1 MLKNTLCAVGSVL
14 LVLTLIVGVYICY
27 AELNYYRIDDNFLLQ
42 TKNNK
47 TDILNTGTEYTA
59 LIHNIGFGAYDTDY
73 SFFMDV
79 GFMRDGTKVKGK
91 HSRGKSKENVV
102 ENVNCMIENAQ
113 KYNADFYMFQEVDEK
128 ATRSYEINQREMI
141 VSAFPDYSN
150 TYAHNMHTPYIVL
163 PITEPHGKT
172 DAGLLTLSKYKVQS
186 AIRRSYPVGTGFPER
201 HSELDRCFIISRIPV
216 NNGKELVL
224 INSHLSAYD
233 KGGVFREKQLI
244 LINQVML
251 DEYKK
256 GNYVIVGGDFNHA
269 MFGTET
275 MFKSEQIYPE
285 WINIL
290 NESHLPSEIEIVKP
304 INYDSVATCRGA
316 DIPYEKD
323 VTFVCTVDGFLVSK
337 NITAITENIDMN
349 FRYSDHNPVL
359 LKFTLK

>member
-1 MLKNTLCAVGSVL
+1 MLKKTLCALGYVL
-14 LVLTLIVGVYICY
+14 LVLTLIVGGYIGY
-27 AELNYYRIDDNFLLQ
+27 AELNYYRIDDNFILQ
-42 TKNNK
+42 IENNK

-79 GFMRDGTKVKGK
+79 GFMKDGTKVTGK
-91 HSRGKSKENVV
+91 HSRGRSEKNVL
-102 ENVNCMIENAQ
+102 ENVNGMIKNAQ

-128 ATRSYEINQREMI
+128 ATRSYGVNQKDMI
-141 VSAFPDYSN
+141 ISAFPEYSN
-150 TYAHNMHTPYIVL
+150 TFAHNMHTPYILL

-172 DAGLLTLSKYKVQS
+172 DAGLLTLSKYKVES
-186 AIRRSYPVGTGFPER
+186 AIRRSYPVGTDFPER
-201 HSELDRCFIISRIPV
+201 HSELDRCFVVSHIPV

-233 KGGVFREKQLI
+233 KGGIFREQQLI
-244 LINQVML
+244 LLNQVML

-275 MFKSEQIYPE
+275 IFESEQRYPE

-290 NESHLPSEIEIVKP
+290 NESDISSEIEIVKP
-304 INYDSVATCRGA
+304 INYNSVATCRGA
-316 DIPYEKD
+316 DIPYKKG

-337 NITAITENIDMN
+337 NITAVTENIDMN
-349 FRYSDHNPVL
+349 FKYSDHNPVL